1 LSSWLSTLSRLLETA
16 TPAVLVTVAAT
27 RGSVPRAPGAHMV
40 VSVAQAQGSVGG
52 GRLEQRA
59 IEIARERLVAD
70 APTPHLER
78 FVLGASLG
86 QCCGGVVVLA
96 FEHVGPAQRKWVERA
111 AALAAAGRA
120 WGRLVL
126 IDGPRAGEVAVFDSA
141 SLESTC
147 APPLAAHAH
156 RLLAAGADTALLV
169 PAPCRS
175 GARREP
181 AADPATAP
189 GSAAARD
196 PDADSRLA
204 ALLHQDIA
212 ARGSPDE
219 DIAAPCR
226 SGARREPAAEPA
238 STPGLAARCESA
250 YETAILLDASPPPA
264 LQVVMFGAG
273 HVGRALAELFGRLP
287 LRVRWIDERAGEF
300 PPTVATNIETRCTDT
315 PTAEVR
321 EAPAGAV
328 FLVLTHSHA
337 LDFELV
343 EAILARDDL
352 RFCGL
357 IGSQTKRMRF
367 VHRLRARGVEEAR
380 VARLRCPVGLPGL
393 PGKEAEVIALAI
405 AAEVMR
411 LRPREDPAAASRWP
425 EAESEAAQPT
435 ASGQER

>member
-1 LSSWLSTLSRLLETA
+1 MSSWLSTLSRLLETA

-175 GARREP
+175 GARRE
-181 AADPATAP
+181 
-189 GSAAARD
+189 S
-196 PDADSRLA
+196 
-204 ALLHQDIA
+204 
-212 ARGSPDE
+212 
-219 DIAAPCR
+219 
-226 SGARREPAAEPA
+226 AAEPA
-238 STPGLAARCESA
+238 STPALAARCESA